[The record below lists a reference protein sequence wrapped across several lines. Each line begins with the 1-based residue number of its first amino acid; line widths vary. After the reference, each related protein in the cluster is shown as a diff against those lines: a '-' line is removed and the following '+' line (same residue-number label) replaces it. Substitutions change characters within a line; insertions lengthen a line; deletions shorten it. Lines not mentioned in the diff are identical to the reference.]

1 MNKTIRVLIL
11 VAITA
16 TTLVSCKSKQ
26 KITEIPGAAVP
37 ASTVSIPA
45 ETQPAQTVSQSTQE
59 EQTRSESFKLA
70 SGETNVNAMNMKYH
84 VVVGAFS
91 NHNNARNLRAKLVN
105 EGNNALM
112 VENETGM
119 LRVIIASYN
128 EYSEAR
134 AKIDQIRSTYNDAWV
149 LVQKR

>member
-1 MNKTIRVLIL
+1 MNKTIRVLFL

-37 ASTVSIPA
+37 ATTVNVPA
-45 ETQPAQTVSQSTQE
+45 ETQPVQSVAQSTQA
-59 EQTRSESFKLA
+59 EQTRSEAFKLA